1 MLTGAWRLGSKI
13 WWPPWPNLLEHVT
26 RNTIIDIVMEGHRYT
41 SVKVDVKVWWVKMVV
56 YWVNPQ
62 DGEREGERIGTA
74 GGVIKNS
81 F

>member
-1 MLTGAWRLGSKI
+1 M
-13 WWPPWPNLLEHVT
+13 
-26 RNTIIDIVMEGHRYT
+26 
-41 SVKVDVKVWWVKMVV
+41 KVWWVKMVV

-81 F
+81 FYPTQM